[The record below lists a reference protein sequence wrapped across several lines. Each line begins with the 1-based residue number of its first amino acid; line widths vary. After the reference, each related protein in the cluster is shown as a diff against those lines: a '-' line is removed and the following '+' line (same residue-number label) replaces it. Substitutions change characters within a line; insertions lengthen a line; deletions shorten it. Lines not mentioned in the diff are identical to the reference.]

1 VTNATAF
8 EPIELL
14 RVLCRHGVAFVAIGG
29 FAAEVQG
36 VSWSTL
42 DLDIVIED
50 REENYT
56 ALAAALVDVD
66 AWCLVPLGSIQRIR
80 PDLELLR
87 ALTGTLMLR
96 TRCGR
101 LDVMKGSDSG
111 AGGDNYAT
119 LARDALETNLGGSTF
134 LVAGLSAILRMKRAA
149 NRPKDRKVLSM
160 IEAAIE
166 AKNGSSRQ

>member
-1 VTNATAF
+1 MRLAPTCDRGRSVTNAAF
-8 EPIELL
+8 EPVELL

-42 DLDIVIED
+42 DLDIVIEK
-50 REENYT
+50 REENYA

-66 AWCLVPLGSIQRIR
+66 AWCLVPPGSIQRIR

-101 LDVMKGSDSG
+101 LDIMKGSDSG
-111 AGGDNYAT
+111 AGGDSYST
-119 LARDALETNLGGSTF
+119 LAPGRSRDESRRRHVLGRRAVGH
-134 LVAGLSAILRMKRAA
+134 SADEASRESSE
-149 NRPKDRKVLSM
+149 RP
-160 IEAAIE
+160 
-166 AKNGSSRQ
+166 

>member
-8 EPIELL
+8 EPVELL
-14 RVLCRHGVAFVAIGG
+14 RALYRHGVAFVAIGG

-96 TRCGR
+96 TRRGR

-111 AGGDNYAT
+111 AGGDN
-119 LARDALETNLGGSTF
+119 
-134 LVAGLSAILRMKRAA
+134 
-149 NRPKDRKVLSM
+149 
-160 IEAAIE
+160 
-166 AKNGSSRQ
+166 

>member
-1 VTNATAF
+1 MTNATAF
-8 EPIELL
+8 EPVELL

-66 AWCLVPLGSIQRIR
+66 AWS
-80 PDLELLR
+80 
-87 ALTGTLMLR
+87 
-96 TRCGR
+96 
-101 LDVMKGSDSG
+101 
-111 AGGDNYAT
+111 
-119 LARDALETNLGGSTF
+119 
-134 LVAGLSAILRMKRAA
+134 RAA
-149 NRPKDRKVLSM
+149 RQYPTNSPGFRSPPSAHRNPD
-160 IEAAIE
+160 AAKPG
-166 AKNGSSRQ
+166 AADSTS